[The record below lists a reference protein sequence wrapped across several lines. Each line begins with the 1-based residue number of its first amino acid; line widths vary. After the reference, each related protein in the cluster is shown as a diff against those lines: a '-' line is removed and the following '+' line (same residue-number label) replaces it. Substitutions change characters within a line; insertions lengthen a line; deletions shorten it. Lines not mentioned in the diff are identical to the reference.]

1 MFPTVQ
7 AVPLMDTWYE
17 GGSQTPTRQSS
28 RATLLTQNP
37 SQAAVVFELS
47 MWSILIGGTWYMKL
61 WKVKHEPTLPNEAS
75 STELEFRPWDL
86 SLRSPAASLGRC
98 GTRFSCKLGDLEGDD
113 RMQADEKYG
122 LSRRRSTILQ
132 TIDGGKRKLF
142 WLE

>member
-75 STELEFRPWDL
+75 STELEFQTVGSEP
-86 SLRSPAASLGRC
+86 
-98 GTRFSCKLGDLEGDD
+98 
-113 RMQADEKYG
+113 EK
-122 LSRRRSTILQ
+122 S
-132 TIDGGKRKLF
+132 GGKFGPVRHALQ
-142 WLE
+142 LQAR